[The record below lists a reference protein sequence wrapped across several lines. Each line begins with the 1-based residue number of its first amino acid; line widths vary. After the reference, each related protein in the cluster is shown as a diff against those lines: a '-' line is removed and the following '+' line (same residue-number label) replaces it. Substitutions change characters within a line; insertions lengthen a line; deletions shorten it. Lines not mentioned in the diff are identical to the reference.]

1 MRYNSFNYR
10 NLALCIWIFLFFLT
24 PDICF
29 CESLVKVVSTSPSW
43 SSFTNPDGTG
53 LYHEII
59 DEIFTPLGI
68 KVSHEYSNAARGII
82 MVEKGLADFYTCKSG
97 SFSSPGLVRA
107 PHPMYENQFHA
118 VFKKSR
124 VPNFTGSSSLAN
136 RNLVWRR
143 GYYKQSEFKAAF
155 VLFEADTGVSAL
167 DQVILGRADF
177 YIDDQ
182 TLINESLSR
191 TTLPFNRNDLK
202 IEPVGKRTYH
212 PVFKD
217 SKRGNQIL
225 GIYEQGMEKLHQS
238 GRLKAIFKKWNH
250 PYPDYDAQSAV
261 H

>member
-29 CESLVKVVSTSPSW
+29 CESLAKVVSTSPSW

-82 MVEKGLADFYTCKSG
+82 MVEKGL
-97 SFSSPGLVRA
+97 
-107 PHPMYENQFHA
+107 
-118 VFKKSR
+118 
-124 VPNFTGSSSLAN
+124 
-136 RNLVWRR
+136 
-143 GYYKQSEFKAAF
+143 
-155 VLFEADTGVSAL
+155 
-167 DQVILGRADF
+167 ADF